1 MSYSLTM
8 TSGSPTIAEV
18 NLGAFN
24 ENVRTLKKAVGN
36 SMLMAVIKTNGY
48 GHGSVPIGRE
58 AVKAGADRLGVT
70 TVEEGALLR
79 ESGISVPIHLLGSI
93 MPEQAADAVFY
104 GLTASVTSM
113 KLAQAISDEA
123 TREGKTIPVHLKIDT
138 GLHRFGISPCEAS
151 NFCTSCYNLPGLQWE
166 GVYTHFSSADEGDWK
181 TTEQQFDLFIDTV
194 VNLRNQGFEFPIRH
208 VGASTVAIERKDMH
222 LDMVRS
228 GIALFGYPPELHQRD
243 LISLKPVMQLKS
255 KILHVREL
263 PPNTPIGYGGCYV
276 TTTAEKIAIV
286 PVGHGDGYQRALSNN
301 GVMLVRGQRAGIVG
315 TISLDQ
321 TVIDVTNIPNVSEGD
336 EVVMMG
342 NQGGEEILARE
353 IAGWMDSIVD
363 EVLSSL
369 MERIRRVYVN
379 A

>member
-1 MSYSLTM
+1 M

-93 MPEQAADAVFY
+93 MLEQAADAVFY
-104 GLTASVTSM
+104 GLTASVSSI

-138 GLHRFGISPCEAS
+138 GLHRFGISPGEVI
-151 NFCTSCYNLPGLQWE
+151 NFCMSCYNLPGVQWE
-166 GVYTHFSSADEGDWK
+166 GIYTHFSSADEGDWQ
-181 TTEQQFDLFIDTV
+181 TTEQQYKLFIDTV
-194 VNLRNQGFEFPIRH
+194 SNLRDQGYDFPIRH

-263 PPNTPIGYGGCYV
+263 PPHTPIGYGGCYV
-276 TTTAEKIAIV
+276 TTSAEKIAIV
-286 PVGHGDGYQRALSNN
+286 PVGHGDGYQRALSNK
-301 GVMLVRGQRAGIVG
+301 GEMLVRGHRAKIVG

-321 TVIDVTNIPNVSEGD
+321 TVIDVTNVPDVCAGD

-342 NQGGEEILARE
+342 DQGKEEILARE
-353 IAGWMDSIVD
+353 IAGWMDSIID

-369 MERIRRVYVN
+369 MERIRRVYV
-379 A
+379 